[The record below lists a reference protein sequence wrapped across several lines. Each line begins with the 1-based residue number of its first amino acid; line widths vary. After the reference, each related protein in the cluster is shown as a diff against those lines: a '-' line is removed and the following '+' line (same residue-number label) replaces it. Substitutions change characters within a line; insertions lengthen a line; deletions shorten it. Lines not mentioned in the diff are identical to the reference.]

1 MEPPMKPQ
9 RLISLEAGRFVAA
22 LAVML
27 YHFTDLIAKF
37 RGEAPLDWSFRAG
50 HAGVEYFFVL
60 SGFIIYSI
68 HRNDLGIPG
77 ALQRFAW
84 KRALRI
90 YPPFIVATLAM
101 LTVYALVPSLA
112 AGKALGWERVADI
125 LLLPMQSP
133 ATLGVSWSLRH
144 EIVFYAIFAVA
155 IALGKRGMRVL
166 IAWQLMV
173 VAAIPFFDLSEGG
186 TPLTAVLGTFNLG
199 FGLGMLTAWGADRL
213 ERPLR
218 ALALGAAALLTLAY
232 TEWWIG
238 RDLPISVAPMGPIFT
253 PLFYSVAAAMIVAG
267 LVGWER
273 AGGTFRLERM
283 WTLLGGASYLLYLLH
298 GMVGSVL
305 IRIVPA
311 SAPPAV
317 TLGLLCLT
325 SILVAGVVHRLVE
338 APFLR
343 WSAARLAARRA

>member
-1 MEPPMKPQ
+1 MKHR

-50 HAGVEYFFVL
+50 HSGVEYFFVL
-60 SGFIIYSI
+60 SGFIIYSV
-68 HRNDLGIPG
+68 HRRDLGVSG
-77 ALQRFAW
+77 AVSRFAW
-84 KRALRI
+84 KRILRI

-101 LTVYALVPSLA
+101 LTVYALVPGLA
-112 AGKALGWERVADI
+112 AGKVLGLERVADI
-125 LLLPMQSP
+125 LLIPMQSP

-144 EIVFYAIFAVA
+144 EMVFYAIFAVA
-155 IALGKRGMRVL
+155 IALGARGMRLL
-166 IAWQLMV
+166 IAWQVMV
-173 VAAIPFFDLSEGG
+173 VAAIPFFDMSEGG

-199 FGLGMLTAWGADRL
+199 FGMGMLTAWGADRL
-213 ERPLR
+213 EKPLR
-218 ALALGAAALLTLAY
+218 ALALGAAALLTLASI
-232 TEWWIG
+232 EWWIG
-238 RDLPISVAPMGPIFT
+238 RDLPISVAPLGSVVT
-253 PLFYSVAAAMIVAG
+253 PLCYSVAAALMVAG

-273 AGGTFRLERM
+273 AGGTFRHEGL
-283 WTLLGGASYLLYLLH
+283 WTLLGGSSYLLYLLH

-311 SAPPAV
+311 FVPPAA

-325 SILVAGVVHRLVE
+325 AILVAALAHRLVE

-343 WSAARLAARRA
+343 WSGARLAARRA

>member
-1 MEPPMKPQ
+1 MKHQ

-27 YHFTDLIAKF
+27 YHFTDLILKF

-60 SGFIIYSI
+60 SGFIIYSV
-68 HRNDLGIPG
+68 HRRDLGFPG
-77 ALQRFAW
+77 ALSRFAL
-84 KRALRI
+84 KRMLRI
-90 YPPFIVATLAM
+90 YPPFILATLAM

-112 AGKALGWERVADI
+112 EGKALGWERVADI

-144 EIVFYAIFAVA
+144 EMVFYAIFGVA
-155 IALGKRGMRVL
+155 IALGARGMRVL
-166 IAWQLMV
+166 IAWQVMV

-186 TPLTAVLGTFNLG
+186 TPLTAVLGPFNLG
-199 FGLGMLTAWGADRL
+199 FGMGMLTAWGAERL
-213 ERPLR
+213 EKPFR
-218 ALALGAAALLTLAY
+218 ALAAGVAALLTLAC

-238 RDLPISVAPMGPIFT
+238 RDLPISVAPLGPLVT
-253 PLFYSVAAAMIVAG
+253 PLCYSVAAALIVAG
-267 LVGWER
+267 LIGWER
-273 AGGTFRLERM
+273 AGGTFRHERM
-283 WTLLGGASYLLYLLH
+283 WTLLGGSSYLLYLLH

-311 SAPPAV
+311 SVPPAA
-317 TLGLLCLT
+317 TLCLLCVT
-325 SILVAGVVHRLVE
+325 AVLVAVLAHRLVE

-343 WSAARLAARRA
+343 WSAARLATHRA